1 MQTLYGDLEVE
12 LGEEAVLVVLKVVQ
26 LTGFVIFV
34 ATVLIV
40 DEFVEDYAQV
50 MTAQDKMAAIEIF
63 LSILL

>member
-12 LGEEAVLVVLKVVQ
+12 LGEEAVLVVVKVVQ

>member
-12 LGEEAVLVVLKVVQ
+12 LGEEAVLVGVKVVQ

-40 DEFVEDYAQV
+40 DKFVEDYAQV

-63 LSILL
+63 FII